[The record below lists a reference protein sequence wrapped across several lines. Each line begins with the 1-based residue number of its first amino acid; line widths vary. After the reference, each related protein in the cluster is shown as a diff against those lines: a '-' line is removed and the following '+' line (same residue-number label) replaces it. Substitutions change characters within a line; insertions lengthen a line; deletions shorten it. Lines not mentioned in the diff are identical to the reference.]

1 MTSLILFALFVAV
14 SQNALESLCVPL
26 EVPKYYEFRSKERL
40 AKAAEMHRYMNESVD
55 PCSDFYAFS
64 CGNWP
69 SVYPAT
75 DYTSKDSIVADAFQ
89 LKIKQL
95 LQSPANPDDNE
106 IDKKVKAFY
115 ESCTNEYKA
124 FSIEDYREKLI
135 EIMDEFGG
143 MPAVKGDD
151 WNEDNFDWLETVAKI
166 SHKYSEDIILALAI
180 DPDLKMLKNKTAVYI
195 ESPEFPLETRSMYM
209 DEENADTRQ
218 AYKEGVASVLWE
230 HLNLSEELAEQVAEE
245 IVEFEVLLAAG
256 LDDNNLGIELEEL
269 TELTTATAMTQKY
282 GPMLNI
288 EKLISIVIPEAANEP
303 IYEFHESYQR
313 NLVEVLETMPK
324 HIIANYIMYS
334 LLDEFA
340 LDLNENVTVVDFCV
354 ERTRAHFGKHLDK
367 MVYRHY
373 NAEASERDFNTVWQE
388 VKQSFNEVLH
398 SNKLSWMAPATRQQV
413 IEKLNAMQMEIN
425 THRKYNS
432 VEELGDLKIQVDDYF
447 GNVKNTMEQAA
458 RRYLARLHKEPIIDE
473 VETSSVY
480 SPTENMV
487 QVLVAQLEPFF
498 FGNSPHALKF
508 GAIGSLLGNVLM
520 YGFID
525 DGMKFD
531 KDGNSVDWSDDGS
544 VAAFE
549 RLTQCFADQFS
560 QDSYGDFELN
570 PNLPQSANMAEY
582 AGMRLAH
589 AAYLRWLP
597 RAEKPYLETLLTMKY
612 TNKQLF
618 FISYAQNNCEDI
630 HPSQM
635 AYITSRDYMPSM
647 FRINA
652 ALSNYEDFAKEFGCS
667 AETPMN
673 RGHQRCGFY

>member
-1 MTSLILFALFVAV
+1 
-14 SQNALESLCVPL
+14 
-26 EVPKYYEFRSKERL
+26 
-40 AKAAEMHRYMNESVD
+40 MHSYMNESVD
-55 PCSDFYAFS
+55 PCSDFYGFS

-75 DYTSKDSIVADAFQ
+75 DYTSKDSMVADAFQ
-89 LKIKQL
+89 LKIQQL
-95 LQSPANPDDNE
+95 LQSPESADDNE

-115 ESCTNEYKA
+115 ESCINEYA
-124 FSIEDYREKLI
+124 VFDSEDYRQKLLAI
-135 EIMDEFGG
+135 VDEFGG

-151 WNEDNFDWLETVAKI
+151 WDEDNFDWLETIAKI
-166 SHKYSEDIILALAI
+166 THKYAKDIILALSI
-180 DPDLKMLKNKTAVYI
+180 SPDLAMVKNKTAIYI
-195 ESPEFPLETRSMYM
+195 EAPDFPLETRSVYV

-218 AYKEGVASVLWE
+218 EYKEAVAWELWA
-230 HLNLSEELAEQVAEE
+230 HLNLSTELAEQVAEE

-256 LDDNNLGIELEEL
+256 LDDDKLGIALEDL
-269 TELTTATAMTQKY
+269 AELTTATAMTQKY

-288 EKLISIVIPEAANEP
+288 EKLISITIPEAANEP
-303 IYEFHESYQR
+303 IYEIVESYQR

-324 HIIANYIMYS
+324 HIIANYIMFS
-334 LLDEFA
+334 LLNEFT
-340 LDLNENVTVVDFCV
+340 LDFNENVTVVDYCS
-354 ERTRAHFGKHLDK
+354 ERTKAFFGKHLDK

-373 NAEASERDFNTVWQE
+373 NAEASERDFNAVWQE
-388 VKQSFNEVLH
+388 VKQSFNEVLQ
-398 SNKLSWMAPATRQQV
+398 SDKLTWMAPATRQKV

-425 THRKYNS
+425 THKNYNS
-432 VEELGDLKIQVDDYF
+432 IEELGDLKIQEDDYF

-458 RRYLARLHKEPIIDE
+458 RRYRAGIHKEPITDE
-473 VETSSVY
+473 VESSTVY

-487 QVLVAQLEPFF
+487 QVPVAQLEPFF
-498 FGNSPHALKF
+498 FGNSPHAVKF
-508 GAIGSLLGNVLM
+508 GAIGSLLGNILM

-525 DGMKFD
+525 DGMKYD
-531 KDGNSVDWSDDGS
+531 KDGNAVDWSDDGS

-549 RLTQCFADQFS
+549 RLTQCFVDQFS

-570 PNLPQSANMAEY
+570 PNLPQGSNMAEY

-618 FISYAQNNCEDI
+618 FISYAQNHCEDI

-635 AYITSRDYMPSM
+635 AYITSLDYMPSM
-647 FRINA
+647 FRINT
-652 ALSNYEDFAKEFGCS
+652 ALSNYQDFAKEFGCS

-673 RGHQRCGFY
+673 RAQKSCGFY